1 MMNLPEMVNNFVPYK
16 QSASRKS
23 LTNTEK
29 WIQGC
34 FLKNLRDLYK
44 KSKSYLYI
52 YYEACKNVI
61 LHLWMSLN
69 EDSFSPLIRR
79 SLEKIS
85 NLLGKQTIN
94 IDFLFDEQVLVKK
107 YYVSSES
114 KERSLNATTSLERD
128 WIHMFQTFKI
138 LSSLHFV
145 CLQHQHQWIE
155 FFSIM
160 KNM

>member
-1 MMNLPEMVNNFVPYK
+1 
-16 QSASRKS
+16 
-23 LTNTEK
+23 
-29 WIQGC
+29 
-34 FLKNLRDLYK
+34 
-44 KSKSYLYI
+44 
-52 YYEACKNVI
+52 
-61 LHLWMSLN
+61 MSLN

-145 CLQHQHQWIE
+145 CLRHQHQWIE

-160 KNM
+160 KNMCSDDSSKTLEQNVIALLTHKINVSNSVFLKKMFWHKNDD